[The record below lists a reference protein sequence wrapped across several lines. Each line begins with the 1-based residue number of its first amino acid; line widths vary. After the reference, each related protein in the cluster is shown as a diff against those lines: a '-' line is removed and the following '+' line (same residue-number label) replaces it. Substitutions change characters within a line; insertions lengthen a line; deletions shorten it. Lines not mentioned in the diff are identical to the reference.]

1 MNSVITTLDPSPI
14 TTQTKTLLSQE
25 GFTCS
30 LILLA
35 PGGETPRY
43 EAEQTDEHILY
54 VAEGR
59 VVIRFGDVNTIL
71 DKDQS
76 LLVSKGRDYVIAA
89 HADQSAKILRVA
101 IPPRQV
107 LTPPIITLSS

>member
-1 MNSVITTLDPSPI
+1 MNAIITTLDPSPI

-35 PGGETPRY
+35 PGGETPRH
-43 EAEQTDEHILY
+43 EAEQADEHILY

-71 DKDQS
+71 GKDQS
-76 LLVSKGRDYVIAA
+76 LLVSKGRG
-89 HADQSAKILRVA
+89 HLRRPHQQGLVRCLR
-101 IPPRQV
+101 PR
-107 LTPPIITLSS
+107 